1 MNPLFRYLF
10 NCNRKKIAVFYFGFI
25 TISLLL
31 LFNMMGL
38 SEVTNQLTKD
48 ITLGI
53 FISIIGSTAFLLILI
68 ALPSFNKM
76 LKNTMI
82 RYTAISGKKYIYAN
96 LFFFTLMFIL
106 FLVIGLIFLYYFS
119 QSTYGGKVVGG
130 YQQEFHELYA
140 YGFLQHILSVLLWG
154 IDFMSILISCY
165 FIMVIT
171 KLIPI
176 KSSKSK
182 MVLSV
187 IFFALFLTIQTV
199 VLDLLSKLE
208 KYVITIKSTEFID
221 KNGFIDTSLY
231 PSEGFTILDVCFTC
245 LFIIVLAAITG
256 RIIDKKLEI

>member
-10 NCNRKKIAVFYFGFI
+10 NCNRKKIAILYFGFM
-25 TISLLL
+25 TISLLFL
-31 LFNMMGL
+31 LNMKGL
-38 SEVTNQLTKD
+38 SKLTNQLTKD

-53 FISIIGSTAFLLILI
+53 YVLIIGITAFLLLLI

-106 FLVIGLIFLYYFS
+106 LLVIGLIFLYYFS
-119 QSTYGGKVVGG
+119 KSTYGG
-130 YQQEFHELYA
+130 YQQEFHKLYA
-140 YGFLQHILSVLLWG
+140 YGILHHILSVFLWG

-176 KSSKSK
+176 KSSMSK
-182 MVLSV
+182 MILSI
-187 IFFALFLTIQTV
+187 IFFSLFLTIQTL
-199 VLDLLSKLE
+199 VLDVLSKLE
-208 KYVITIKSTEFID
+208 KYVITIKSTGFID
-221 KNGFIDTSLY
+221 TNGFIETSLY

-245 LFIIVLAAITG
+245 LFIIVLIAITG

>member
-10 NCNRKKIAVFYFGFI
+10 NCNRKKIAVLYFGFI

-38 SEVTNQLTKD
+38 SKVTSQLTKD

-53 FISIIGSTAFLLILI
+53 YVLIIGMTAFLLLLI

-96 LFFFTLMFIL
+96 LFFFTLMFIFL
-106 FLVIGLIFLYYFS
+106 LVIGLIFLYYFS
-119 QSTYGGKVVGG
+119 QNTYGGKVIGG
-130 YQQEFHELYA
+130 YQQEFHELFA
-140 YGFLQHILSVLLWG
+140 YGLLHHILSVLLWG

-182 MVLSV
+182 IALSV
-187 IFFALFLTIQTV
+187 GFLAVFLTIQTF
-199 VLDLLSKLE
+199 VLDILSKLE
-208 KYVITIKSTEFID
+208 KYVITIKSTGFID

-231 PSEGFTILDVCFTC
+231 PSEGFTILDICFTC
-245 LFIIVLAAITG
+245 LFIIVLTVITG

>member
-38 SEVTNQLTKD
+38 SKVTNQLTKD

-53 FISIIGSTAFLLILI
+53 FISIIGGTAFLLILI

-106 FLVIGLIFLYYFS
+106 LLVIGLIFLYYFS
-119 QSTYGGKVVGG
+119 KSTYGGNVVGG
-130 YQQEFHELYA
+130 YQQDFHKLYA
-140 YGFLQHILSVLLWG
+140 YGILHHILSVFLWG

-171 KLIPI
+171 RLIPI
-176 KSSKSK
+176 KSSMSK
-182 MVLSV
+182 MVISI
-187 IFFALFLTIQTV
+187 IFFALFLTIQTL
-199 VLDLLSKLE
+199 VLDVLSKLE
-208 KYVITIKSTEFID
+208 KYVIIIKSTGFID

-231 PSEGFTILDVCFTC
+231 PSEGFTILYVCFTC
-245 LFIIVLAAITG
+245 LFIIALTAITG

>member
-1 MNPLFRYLF
+1 MNQLFRYLF
-10 NCNRKKIAVFYFGFI
+10 NCNRKKIAIFYFGFI

-38 SEVTNQLTKD
+38 SKVTNQLTKD

-53 FISIIGSTAFLLILI
+53 FILIIGSAAFLLLLI
-68 ALPSFNKM
+68 ALPTFNKM

-106 FLVIGLIFLYYFS
+106 LLVIGVIFLYYFS

-140 YGFLQHILSVLLWG
+140 YGFLHHILSVLLWG

-176 KSSKSK
+176 KSSMSK

-187 IFFALFLTIQTV
+187 VFFALFLTIQTF
-199 VLDLLSKLE
+199 VLDVLSKLE
-208 KYVITIKSTEFID
+208 KYVINIKSTGFID
-221 KNGFIDTSLY
+221 KNGFIETSLY

-245 LFIIVLAAITG
+245 IFIIVLATITG
-256 RIIDKKLEI
+256 RIVDKKLEI

>member
-38 SEVTNQLTKD
+38 SKGTNQLTKD

-53 FISIIGSTAFLLILI
+53 FISIIGSAAFLLLLI
-68 ALPSFNKM
+68 ALPSFNKV

-106 FLVIGLIFLYYFS
+106 LLVIGIIFLYYFS

-140 YGFLQHILSVLLWG
+140 YGFLHHILSVLLWG

-176 KSSKSK
+176 KSSISK
-182 MVLSV
+182 MILSV
-187 IFFALFLTIQTV
+187 IFFALFLTIQMF
-199 VLDLLSKLE
+199 VLDVLSRLE
-208 KYVITIKSTEFID
+208 KYVITIKSTGFID

-245 LFIIVLAAITG
+245 IFIIVLTAITG

>member
-31 LFNMMGL
+31 LFNMMGI
-38 SEVTNQLTKD
+38 SKVTNKLTKD

-106 FLVIGLIFLYYFS
+106 LLVIGLIFLYYFS
-119 QSTYGGKVVGG
+119 QSTYGGKVGGG

-140 YGFLQHILSVLLWG
+140 YGFLHHMLSVLLWG

-176 KSSKSK
+176 KSSKGK

-187 IFFALFLTIQTV
+187 IFFALFLTIQTF

-208 KYVITIKSTEFID
+208 KYVIPIKSTRFID

-245 LFIIVLAAITG
+245 LFIIFLAAITG
-256 RIIDKKLEI
+256 RMIDKKLEI

>member
-10 NCNRKKIAVFYFGFI
+10 NYNKKRIAVFYLGFI

-31 LFNMMGL
+31 LFKMVGL
-38 SEVTNQLTKD
+38 SKVTNQLTKD

-53 FISIIGSTAFLLILI
+53 FIFIIGGAAFLLLLI

-106 FLVIGLIFLYYFS
+106 LLVIGLIFLYYFT
-119 QSTYGGKVVGG
+119 QSNLGVKVTEG
-130 YQQEFHELYA
+130 YQQEFHKLYA
-140 YGFLQHILSVLLWG
+140 YGILHHILSVFLWG

-165 FIMVIT
+165 LIMVII

-176 KSSKSK
+176 KSSVSK
-182 MVLSV
+182 RFLS
-187 IFFALFLTIQTV
+187 ITFFALFLTIQTV
-199 VLDLLSKLE
+199 VLDFLSKLGE
-208 KYVITIKSTEFID
+208 YVITIKSTWFID

-231 PSEGFTILDVCFTC
+231 PSEDFTILDVCFTC
-245 LFIIVLAAITG
+245 LFIIVLTAITG

>member
-10 NCNRKKIAVFYFGFI
+10 NCNRKRIAVFYLGFI

-31 LFNMMGL
+31 LFKMVGL
-38 SEVTNQLTKD
+38 SKVTNQITKD

-53 FISIIGSTAFLLILI
+53 FIFIIGGAAFLLLLI

-106 FLVIGLIFLYYFS
+106 LLVIGLIFLYYFS
-119 QSTYGGKVVGG
+119 QSNLGEKVSEG
-130 YQQEFHELYA
+130 YQQEFHKLYA
-140 YGFLQHILSVLLWG
+140 YGVFHHILSVFLWG

-176 KSSKSK
+176 KSSLSK
-182 MVLSV
+182 RFLSMT
-187 IFFALFLTIQTV
+187 FFALFLIIQTL
-199 VLDLLSKLE
+199 VLDFFSKLGE
-208 KYVITIKSTEFID
+208 YVITIKSTWFID

-231 PSEGFTILDVCFTC
+231 PSEDFTILDVCFTS
-245 LFIIVLAAITG
+245 LFIIVLTAITG
-256 RIIDKKLEI
+256 RIVDKKLEI

>member
-31 LFNMMGL
+31 LFNMMGI
-38 SEVTNQLTKD
+38 SKVTNQLTKD

-106 FLVIGLIFLYYFS
+106 LLVIGLIFLYYFS
-119 QSTYGGKVVGG
+119 QSTYGGKVGGG

-140 YGFLQHILSVLLWG
+140 YGFIHHILSVLLWG

-176 KSSKSK
+176 KSSKGK

-187 IFFALFLTIQTV
+187 IFFALFLTIQTF

-208 KYVITIKSTEFID
+208 KYVIPIKSTGFID

-256 RIIDKKLEI
+256 RMIDKKLEI

>member
-38 SEVTNQLTKD
+38 SKVTNQLTKD

-53 FISIIGSTAFLLILI
+53 FISIIGGTAFLLILI

-106 FLVIGLIFLYYFS
+106 LLVIGLIFLYYFS
-119 QSTYGGKVVGG
+119 QSTYGGNVVGG
-130 YQQEFHELYA
+130 YQQDFHKLYA
-140 YGFLQHILSVLLWG
+140 YGILHHILSVFLWG

-171 KLIPI
+171 RLIPI
-176 KSSKSK
+176 KSSMSK
-182 MVLSV
+182 MVISI
-187 IFFALFLTIQTV
+187 IFFALFLTIQTL
-199 VLDLLSKLE
+199 VLDVLSKLE
-208 KYVITIKSTEFID
+208 KYVITIKSTGFID

-245 LFIIVLAAITG
+245 LFIIALTAITG

>member
-10 NCNRKKIAVFYFGFI
+10 NCNRKKIVVFYFGFI
-25 TISLLL
+25 IISLLL

-38 SEVTNQLTKD
+38 LKLTNQLTKD

-53 FISIIGSTAFLLILI
+53 FISIIGSIAFLLILI

-106 FLVIGLIFLYYFS
+106 LLVIGLIFLYYFS

-140 YGFLQHILSVLLWG
+140 YGFLHHILSVLLWG

-176 KSSKSK
+176 KSSMSK

-187 IFFALFLTIQTV
+187 IFFALFLTIQTF
-199 VLDLLSKLE
+199 VLDVLSKLE
-208 KYVITIKSTEFID
+208 KYVITIKSIGFID

-245 LFIIVLAAITG
+245 IFIIVLAAITG

>member
-38 SEVTNQLTKD
+38 SKLINQLTKD

-53 FISIIGSTAFLLILI
+53 FIVIIGSTAFLLLLI

-96 LFFFTLMFIL
+96 LIFFTLMFIL
-106 FLVIGLIFLYYFS
+106 LLVIGLIFLYYFS
-119 QSTYGGKVVGG
+119 KSTYGGKVVGG
-130 YQQEFHELYA
+130 YQQEFHKLYA
-140 YGFLQHILSVLLWG
+140 YGILHHILSVFLWG

-165 FIMVIT
+165 CIMVIT

-176 KSSKSK
+176 KSSMSK
-182 MVLSV
+182 VILSI
-187 IFFALFLTIQTV
+187 IFFSLFLTIQTLA
-199 VLDLLSKLE
+199 LDILSKLE
-208 KYVITIKSTEFID
+208 KYVITIKSTGFID
-221 KNGFIDTSLY
+221 KNGFIETSLY

-245 LFIIVLAAITG
+245 LFIIVLTAITG

>member
-25 TISLLL
+25 TISLLF
-31 LFNMMGL
+31 LFNMLGL
-38 SEVTNQLTKD
+38 SKVTDQLTKD

-53 FISIIGSTAFLLILI
+53 FMLIIGCTAFLLLLI
-68 ALPSFNKM
+68 ALPTFNKM
-76 LKNTMI
+76 LKNSMI

-106 FLVIGLIFLYYFS
+106 LLVIGLIFLYYFS
-119 QSTYGGKVVGG
+119 QGSYGGKVVGG
-130 YQQEFHELYA
+130 YQQEFHKLYA
-140 YGFLQHILSVLLWG
+140 YGFIHHVLSVFLWG
-154 IDFMSILISCY
+154 IDFMSILVSCY

-176 KSSKSK
+176 KSSLNK
-182 MVLSV
+182 MILS
-187 IFFALFLTIQTV
+187 IILLALFLTIQTFL
-199 VLDLLSKLE
+199 LDFLSKLE
-208 KYVITIKSTEFID
+208 KYVITIKSTGFID

-245 LFIIVLAAITG
+245 LFIIVLTAITG
-256 RIIDKKLEI
+256 RIIDKKLEL

>member
-10 NCNRKKIAVFYFGFI
+10 NCNRKKIAILYFGFI

-38 SEVTNQLTKD
+38 SKLTNQLTKD

-53 FISIIGSTAFLLILI
+53 YVLIIGITAFLLLLI

-106 FLVIGLIFLYYFS
+106 LLVIGLIFLYYFS

-130 YQQEFHELYA
+130 YQQEFHKLYA
-140 YGFLQHILSVLLWG
+140 YGFHHHILSVLLWG

-165 FIMVIT
+165 FTMVIT
-171 KLIPI
+171 KLIPL
-176 KSSKSK
+176 KSSMSK

-187 IFFALFLTIQTV
+187 IFLALFLIIQTFI
-199 VLDLLSKLE
+199 LDVLSKLE
-208 KYVITIKSTEFID
+208 KYVITIKSTGFID
-221 KNGFIDTSLY
+221 NNGFIDTSLY
-231 PSEGFTILDVCFTC
+231 PSEGFTILDICFTC
-245 LFIIVLAAITG
+245 LFIIVLTAITG

>member
-10 NCNRKKIAVFYFGFI
+10 NFNIKKIAVFYFGFI
-25 TISLLL
+25 TISLFF

-38 SEVTNQLTKD
+38 SKVTNQLTKD

-68 ALPSFNKM
+68 ALPSFIKM

-82 RYTAISGKKYIYAN
+82 RYTANSGKKYIYAN
-96 LFFFTLMFIL
+96 LFFFTFMFIL
-106 FLVIGLIFLYYFS
+106 LLVIGLIFLYYFS

-140 YGFLQHILSVLLWG
+140 YGFLHHILSVLLWG

-187 IFFALFLTIQTV
+187 IFFTLFLTIQTF

-208 KYVITIKSTEFID
+208 KYVITIKSTGFID

>member
-1 MNPLFRYLF
+1 MNPLFRYLL

-38 SEVTNQLTKD
+38 SKVTNQLTKD

-53 FISIIGSTAFLLILI
+53 FISIIGSAAFLLLLI
-68 ALPSFNKM
+68 ALPSFNKV

-106 FLVIGLIFLYYFS
+106 LLVIGIIFLYYFS

-140 YGFLQHILSVLLWG
+140 YGFLHHILSVLLWG

-176 KSSKSK
+176 KSSISK
-182 MVLSV
+182 MILSV
-187 IFFALFLTIQTV
+187 IFFALFLTIQTF
-199 VLDLLSKLE
+199 VLDVLSRLE
-208 KYVITIKSTEFID
+208 KYVITIKSTGFID

-245 LFIIVLAAITG
+245 IFIIVLTAITG

>member
-31 LFNMMGL
+31 LFNMMGQSKL
-38 SEVTNQLTKD
+38 TNQLTKD

-53 FISIIGSTAFLLILI
+53 FILIIGSTAFLLLLM

-82 RYTAISGKKYIYAN
+82 RYTSISGKKYIYAN

-106 FLVIGLIFLYYFS
+106 LLVIGLIFLYYFS
-119 QSTYGGKVVGG
+119 KSTYGGKVVGG
-130 YQQEFHELYA
+130 YQQEFHKLYA
-140 YGFLQHILSVLLWG
+140 YGILHHILSVFLWG

-176 KSSKSK
+176 KSSMSK
-182 MVLSV
+182 MILSI
-187 IFFALFLTIQTV
+187 IFFALFLTIQTL
-199 VLDLLSKLE
+199 VLDVLSKLE
-208 KYVITIKSTEFID
+208 KYVITIKSTGFID

-245 LFIIVLAAITG
+245 LFIIVLTAITG
-256 RIIDKKLEI
+256 RIIDEKLEI

>member
-10 NCNRKKIAVFYFGFI
+10 NCNRKRIAVFYLGFI

-31 LFNMMGL
+31 LFKMVGL
-38 SEVTNQLTKD
+38 SKVTNQITKD

-53 FISIIGSTAFLLILI
+53 FIFIIGGAAFLLLLI

-106 FLVIGLIFLYYFS
+106 LLVIGLIFLYYFS
-119 QSTYGGKVVGG
+119 QSNLGEKVSEG
-130 YQQEFHELYA
+130 YQQEFHKLYA
-140 YGFLQHILSVLLWG
+140 YGVFHHILSVFLWG

-176 KSSKSK
+176 KSSLSK
-182 MVLSV
+182 RFLSMT
-187 IFFALFLTIQTV
+187 FFALFLIIQTL
-199 VLDLLSKLE
+199 VLDFFSKLGE
-208 KYVITIKSTEFID
+208 YVITIKSTWFID

-231 PSEGFTILDVCFTC
+231 PSEDFTILDVCFTC
-245 LFIIVLAAITG
+245 LFIIVLTAITG

>member
-1 MNPLFRYLF
+1 MNSLFRYLF

-38 SEVTNQLTKD
+38 SKVTNQLTKD

-140 YGFLQHILSVLLWG
+140 YGFLHHILSVLLWG

-208 KYVITIKSTEFID
+208 KYVIPIKSTEFID

>member
-1 MNPLFRYLF
+1 MNSLFRYLF

-38 SEVTNQLTKD
+38 SKVTNQLTKD

-53 FISIIGSTAFLLILI
+53 FILIIGSTAFLLLLI
-68 ALPSFNKM
+68 ALPSFNKI
-76 LKNTMI
+76 LKNSMI

-106 FLVIGLIFLYYFS
+106 LLVIGLIFLYYFS
-119 QSTYGGKVVGG
+119 QSAYGGKVVGDF
-130 YQQEFHELYA
+130 QQEFHKLYE
-140 YGFLQHILSVLLWG
+140 YGFIHHILSVFLWG
-154 IDFMSILISCY
+154 IDFMSILVSCY

-176 KSSKSK
+176 KSSLSK
-182 MVLSV
+182 MILS
-187 IFFALFLTIQTV
+187 IICFALFLTLQTL
-199 VLDLLSKLE
+199 VLDVLSKLE
-208 KYVITIKSTEFID
+208 KYVITIKSTGFID
-221 KNGFIDTSLY
+221 KNGFIETSLY

-245 LFIIVLAAITG
+245 LFIIVLTAITG